1 MSQYAQWVA
10 DFFTRYQE
18 PTIDDLIIGFSG
30 IDPPLKVLAS
40 EINHEELDN
49 LLGGE
54 PEGHYHLTKEQ
65 WEKIIEILDGPDPIP
80 VPEPK
85 TEFDGGFA
93 TTSESEYAENLDY
106 WLDGGY
112 SQNNHDEEFDGGY
125 AA

>member
-1 MSQYAQWVA
+1 MTEYAKLVA

>member
-65 WEKIIEILDGPDPIP
+65 WEKIIEILDGPDP
-80 VPEPK
+80 EPK

-93 TTSESEYAENLDY
+93 TTSESEYAENSDY

>member
-1 MSQYAQWVA
+1 MTEYAKLVA
-10 DFFTRYQE
+10 EFFTRYQE

-80 VPEPK
+80 EPK